1 MSKAAPVPTA
11 DEWLAS
17 SPTDQRKVGMVKLLN
32 HYTYH
37 KEIIRRLVGATGLD
51 PDETSPQEAI
61 AVIESLREFYCNS
74 SS

>member
-1 MSKAAPVPTA
+1 MSKSPPVPTA

-17 SPTDQRKVGMVKLLN
+17 DTAKQREVTMVKLLN

-51 PDETSPQEAI
+51 PNETSPQEAI